1 VRVKL
6 IRNGPTHEDA
16 LQAKNTE
23 LTRGLIEIA
32 GWGESEAD
40 RAMAR
45 KALEAASA
53 AYKAGVYRA
62 VD

>member
-16 LQAKNTE
+16 LQAKITALQMG
-23 LTRGLIEIA
+23 LTEIA
-32 GWGESEAD
+32 FYGESEAD
-40 RAMAR
+40 RGRANA
-45 KALEAASA
+45 ALEAARSA
-53 AYKAGVYRA
+53 YERGVYRA